1 LTPPRAG
8 GSSCQSYPSC
18 VTAPGLPAHSRRSLY
33 ESQSQAGWIR
43 TTDGMIAHMRRD
55 THLAM
60 GVAPRGRSNGYG
72 YPACPHRT
80 DTTVAPMGTTQSPCS
95 GRSTSVSAATSSSMG
110 GVSHTH
116 PVTGGFLLVAMFGF
130 ERSGGVPHVVA
141 GDRHRPRGV
150 WQESTGF
157 WGVLGLRIGLG
168 ADTLTATVESLAV
181 PPRAT

>member
-1 LTPPRAG
+1 
-8 GSSCQSYPSC
+8 
-18 VTAPGLPAHSRRSLY
+18 
-33 ESQSQAGWIR
+33 
-43 TTDGMIAHMRRD
+43 
-55 THLAM
+55 
-60 GVAPRGRSNGYG
+60 
-72 YPACPHRT
+72 
-80 DTTVAPMGTTQSPCS
+80 
-95 GRSTSVSAATSSSMG
+95 MG